1 MPTNTTA
8 NQTKALMLPL
18 WAAFCLATP
27 VDSSAE
33 DWKFSESPAEES
45 AVLKQKLKRQ
55 FADVEMTDNLE
66 KIYQS
71 DSEPVNWRNKDKD
84 INPEIIDW
92 ERDEDLQR
100 LSPIVGDAE
109 KNVELIGTGGN
120 PYASDI
126 SDGQMPDKLN
136 VWWDREVLS
145 QMGRNT
151 VPNRET
157 PESLILRA
165 MEHSSQ
171 IKVFSDVPII
181 RETAELEAV
190 GEFDPIAY
198 SEYRLT
204 DLDEPVGST
213 LKTGGPERFFEDEW
227 LFRAGI
233 RKKFVTGTEI
243 DLSQRWGVLDNNSE
257 FLEPK
262 DQGNAKIAITL
273 TQPLIN
279 GLGIRYNRSLIDVAQ
294 LDGSIARDE
303 FKRQVESHLLELV
316 RSYWGLYLERA
327 TLTQRRALVRRTQK
341 IADTLE
347 ARSGYDVSEVQAQ
360 RVRSEVLV
368 RKSDVVRAESAVRN
382 AEARIVSLINDPE
395 FSMRDTFELLPETTP
410 ITAAST
416 VTHDMALALAL
427 ANRPEIDQ
435 AFKQAR
441 ASAIRVN
448 MTRNELRPVLNFV
461 LGYARDGLAGEG
473 DYNQAFDNQ
482 FDLGDGSWIAGLV
495 FEMPLGNRVAKSRL
509 ERRQAEARQLAYQLK
524 TTVDT
529 VLLEVQVSVR
539 EIHTSY
545 REMHAKY
552 TAMQAL
558 IAEVDSLEQR
568 QGVELVDGNSG
579 GRYLERLLDAQ
590 DRLTESEHEL
600 LRSMTTYNVALVNLD
615 RATGMFMQTNDIRP
629 RYFDDKDPYIDG
641 LPAYGLEKVSSSQ

>member
-1 MPTNTTA
+1 MPINTATR
-8 NQTKALMLPL
+8 QIKVTTLGL
-18 WAAFCLATP
+18 WIAICQVMPGSLR
-27 VDSSAE
+27 AE
-33 DWKFSESPAEES
+33 DWKFSDSYVEDS
-45 AVLKQKLKRQ
+45 AVLVEKLEHQ
-55 FADVEMTDNLE
+55 FTDTDAE
-66 KIYQS
+66 IDTGRVYQS
-71 DSEPVNWRNKDKD
+71 DSEPVNWRNKDK
-84 INPEIIDW
+84 EIDTAMTGW
-92 ERDEDLQR
+92 GEDEVLKR
-100 LSPIVGDAE
+100 LSPVVEDAE
-109 KNVELIGTGGN
+109 NNVKLIGVGSN
-120 PYASDI
+120 PYASGI
-126 SDGQMPDKLN
+126 SDEQMPNDVN
-136 VWWDREVLS
+136 NWWDREVLS

-151 VPNRET
+151 VPSRET

-181 RETAELEAV
+181 RETAELEAT
-190 GEFDPIAY
+190 GEFDPLVY

-204 DLDEPVGST
+204 DIDEPVGST
-213 LKTGGPERFFEDEW
+213 LKTGGPERFLEDEW
-227 LFRAGI
+227 LFKAGI

-262 DQGNAKIAITL
+262 NQGNAKIAITL

-279 GLGIRYNRSLIDVAQ
+279 GSGVRYNRSLIDVARI
-294 LDGSIARDE
+294 DGSIARDE

-327 TLTQRRALVRRTQK
+327 TLVQRKALVKRTQK

-368 RKSDVVRAESAVRN
+368 RKSNVVRAESAVRN

-395 FSMRDTFELLPETTP
+395 FSMRETFELLPETTP

-448 MTRNELRPVLNFV
+448 MTKNELRPVLNFV
-461 LGYARDGLAGEG
+461 LGYARDGLSGEG

-482 FDLGDGSWIAGLV
+482 FDVGDGSWIAGLV
-495 FEMPLGNRVAKSRL
+495 FEMPIGNRVAKSRL
-509 ERRQAEARQLAYQLK
+509 ERRQVEARQLAYQLK

-529 VLLEVQVSVR
+529 VFLEVQVSVR

-558 IAEVDSLEQR
+558 VAEVESLEQR
-568 QGVELVDGNSG
+568 QGVELVGGNSG

-590 DRLTESEHEL
+590 DRLTESEYEFL
-600 LRSMTTYNVALVNLD
+600 KSMTTYNVALVNLD

-629 RYFDDKDPYIDG
+629 RYFDDNDPYIDG
-641 LPAYGLEKVSSSQ
+641 LPSYKLEKVSSSQ